1 VAAVDFAGSMVAIVT
16 PFRDGA
22 VDVDAFGALVEWHLA
37 SGTAAIVVSGTTGEA
52 ATLRMEEREALC
64 RRAVEI
70 CKGRCPVV
78 AGTGTNA
85 TWSTV
90 ESTRAAVGW
99 GVDGLLVVTPYYV
112 KPTQA
117 GLLAHFEEVARAA
130 GGCPII
136 AYDVPGRTGVTIA
149 EETCHR
155 LARIPG
161 VVALKDATHDVERAA
176 RLAHETPLTILSGD
190 DALTL
195 PLMRGGARGVIS
207 VTANIVP
214 DRMARLCAEQ
224 DAALHEQLVPLFQ
237 ALFVESNPIPL
248 KFALAETGR
257 IRNELRLPLVP
268 LSAEHEPTVRGVL
281 QAMDV
286 PGC

>member
-1 VAAVDFAGSMVAIVT
+1 VAAVEFAGSMVAIVT

-22 VDVDAFGALVEWHLA
+22 VDVDAFGGLVEWHLA

-149 EETCHR
+149 EDTCHR

-248 KFALAETGR
+248 KFALAAMGR

-268 LSAEHEPTVRGVL
+268 LSAEHEPTVLGVL
-281 QAMDV
+281 RAMDV
-286 PGC
+286 SGC